1 MDLKKYES
9 IRPLAPEEVQT
20 AIQHLTSLE
29 PLRTVYESLQ
39 LEQSWDELVEVL
51 STCHSVEDFK
61 RTVSYHW
68 VKHIMRK
75 CCSSVELTALIQE
88 LTREIYQ
95 HIDARGIIRVDYI
108 IEADGRPTLL
118 EVNTTPG
125 MTPTSFIPQQVQAAG
140 LTMQDLLTDLI
151 QDHLS

>member
-29 PLRTVYESLQ
+29 PLRAVYESLQ
-39 LEQSWDELVEVL
+39 LEQSWDELVKVL

-75 CCSSVELTALIQE
+75 CCSSVELTG
-88 LTREIYQ
+88 TD
-95 HIDARGIIRVDYI
+95 HIAKDGAYTYI
-108 IEADGRPTLL
+108 STHRDFILDSAFLNVLLADI
-118 EVNTTPG
+118 V
-125 MTPTSFIPQQVQAAG
+125 A
-140 LTMQDLLTDLI
+140 
-151 QDHLS
+151 

>member
-29 PLRTVYESLQ
+29 PLRVVYESLQ

-61 RTVSYHW
+61 RTVS
-68 VKHIMRK
+68 
-75 CCSSVELTALIQE
+75 STELQHLRMMC
-88 LTREIYQ
+88 LTQ
-95 HIDARGIIRVDYI
+95 
-108 IEADGRPTLL
+108 
-118 EVNTTPG
+118 
-125 MTPTSFIPQQVQAAG
+125 
-140 LTMQDLLTDLI
+140 
-151 QDHLS
+151 